1 MSQFN
6 GEQNTV
12 DLMAKNKV
20 RPSEDPHFELTTF
33 DLIPIEFVRIR
44 RDKTSINGKMRNK
57 YLNLSS
63 NVTPIRIL
71 INGIETEFR
80 ITRGFGIIKVNV
92 SELLSN
98 CDSGF
103 YHLDVTLEHSTGT
116 IHQSIKVDLRSRK
129 HHIMRKQEQFD
140 CD

>member
-20 RPSEDPHFELTTF
+20 RPSGDPYYELTTF

-63 NVTPIRIL
+63 NVIPIRIL
-71 INGIETEFR
+71 INEIEMKFR

-98 CDSGF
+98 YDSG
-103 YHLDVTLEHSTGT
+103 YHHLNVNLEHSTGT
-116 IHQSIKVDLRSRK
+116 IHQSIKVDLRARK
-129 HHIMRKQEQFD
+129 HYIMRKQGQFD
-140 CD
+140 HD